1 MKNKLQT
8 PQHLGMLL
16 FKKGSKEKWFMF
28 SDLFSRS
35 SEASIFDT
43 LATRI
48 AFSLAP
54 HLRAF
59 PRGVENGPAL
69 LFKGGEG
76 FDKGGRYF
84 GAPLV
89 LLKEVVYMTNLNYDR
104 KIDYALSMVRKG
116 KATSCTQ

>member
-1 MKNKLQT
+1 
-8 PQHLGMLL
+8 MLL